1 MNIICEIQQKYNN
14 FSAKEKAIA
23 NYILHQPDMIKNIN
37 IIELAKITGTSSST
51 ITRFSK
57 KIGCYSFVEMK
68 MQINLSTNDN
78 KSIDSDSIFS
88 SVYNHY
94 NEVIE
99 RTNSLIDKSAILNIV
114 KEIKKANKIYLYG
127 VGSSGLTAT
136 EMMQRLI
143 RMGFNVHCISD
154 SHMMIINSSIT
165 SPKDLVIGFSI
176 SGETKELVNALKVS
190 KKNGAKTACI
200 TSFNESLITA
210 YSDIILKVYNTRF
223 IGRHKFINSQFSTMY
238 LVDLI
243 STVLLE
249 DKNLEEKMKITID
262 AIINS

>member
-14 FSAKEKAIA
+14 FSDKEKDIA
-23 NYILHQPDMIKNIN
+23 DYILNQADMIKNIN
-37 IIELAKITGTSSST
+37 ITELAKLIGTSGST

-57 KIGCYSFVEMK
+57 KIGCDSFVDMK
-68 MQINLSTNDN
+68 MKINSSTSDN
-78 KSIDSDSIFS
+78 EAADSDNIFS
-88 SVYNHY
+88 NVYIHY

-99 RTNSLIDKSAILNIV
+99 RTNSLIDKSAIFNIV
-114 KEIKKANKIYLYG
+114 EEIKNANKIYLYG

-143 RMGFNVHCISD
+143 RMGFNIHCISD
-154 SHMMIINSSIT
+154 SHMMIINSSIAC
-165 SPKDLVIGFSI
+165 PGDLVLGLSI
-176 SGETKELVNALKVS
+176 SGETKEVVNALKVS

-200 TSFNESLITA
+200 TSFDKSSITEF
-210 YSDIILKVYNTRF
+210 SDIILKVYNTRF
-223 IGRHKFINSQFSTMY
+223 TGMHKFINSQFSTMY
-238 LVDLI
+238 LLDLI

-249 DKNLEEKMKITID
+249 DQKLEEKMQITID